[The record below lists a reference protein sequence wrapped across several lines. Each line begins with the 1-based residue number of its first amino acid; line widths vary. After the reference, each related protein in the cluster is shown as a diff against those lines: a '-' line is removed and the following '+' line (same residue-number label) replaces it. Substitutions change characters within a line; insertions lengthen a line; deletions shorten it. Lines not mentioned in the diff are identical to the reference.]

1 MNNLPLTL
9 RNTVAILAM
18 FIALKSNAQ
27 EGTISIQQ
35 DNKIDKLLKER
46 KHLLTI
52 GELKTHFSIQVIS
65 GELETARKTLK
76 ECKNKFSE
84 LKSNI
89 VYEEPNYKVRVGEF
103 RNRLDADRALL
114 EISEEFKGA
123 FVLRP
128 KNKELGRDTRGLLL
142 S

>member
-76 ECKNKFSE
+76 ECKNKFSD

-89 VYEEPNYKVRVGEF
+89 VYEEPNYKVRIGEF

-114 EISEEFKGA
+114 KINEEFQGA
-123 FVLRP
+123 FVLKP
-128 KNKELGRDTRGLLL
+128 KNNKR
-142 S
+142 

>member
-9 RNTVAILAM
+9 RNTVAALII
-18 FIALKSNAQ
+18 FTVLKSNAQ
-27 EGTISIQQ
+27 EGIISIQQ

-128 KNKELGRDTRGLLL
+128 KNK
-142 S
+142 

>member
-9 RNTVAILAM
+9 RNTVAAIII
-18 FIALKSNAQ
+18 FTALKSNAQ
-27 EGTISIQQ
+27 EGIISIQQ

-76 ECKNKFSE
+76 EFKNKFSE

-128 KNKELGRDTRGLLL
+128 KNK
-142 S
+142 

>member
-9 RNTVAILAM
+9 RNTVAALII
-18 FIALKSNAQ
+18 FTALKSNAQ
-27 EGTISIQQ
+27 EGIISIQQ

-128 KNKELGRDTRGLLL
+128 KNK
-142 S
+142 

>member
-9 RNTVAILAM
+9 RNTVAALII
-18 FIALKSNAQ
+18 FTALKSNAQ
-27 EGTISIQQ
+27 EGIISIQQ

-65 GELETARKTLK
+65 GELETAKI
-76 ECKNKFSE
+76 SE

-128 KNKELGRDTRGLLL
+128 KNK
-142 S
+142 

>member
-9 RNTVAILAM
+9 RNTVAALII
-18 FIALKSNAQ
+18 FTALKSNAQ
-27 EGTISIQQ
+27 EGIISIQQ

-76 ECKNKFSE
+76 ECKNKFSD

-89 VYEEPNYKVRVGEF
+89 VYEEPNYKVRIGEF

-114 EISEEFKGA
+114 KINEEFQGA
-123 FVLRP
+123 FVLKP
-128 KNKELGRDTRGLLL
+128 KNNKR
-142 S
+142 

>member
-9 RNTVAILAM
+9 RNTVAALII
-18 FIALKSNAQ
+18 FTALKSNAQ
-27 EGTISIQQ
+27 EGIISIQQ

-76 ECKNKFSE
+76 ECKNKFPD

-114 EISEEFKGA
+114 KINEEFQGA
-123 FVLRP
+123 FVLKP
-128 KNKELGRDTRGLLL
+128 KNNKR
-142 S
+142 

>member
-76 ECKNKFSE
+76 ECKNKFSD

-114 EISEEFKGA
+114 KINEEFQGA
-123 FVLRP
+123 FVLKP
-128 KNKELGRDTRGLLL
+128 KNNKR
-142 S
+142 

>member
-9 RNTVAILAM
+9 RNTVAILAI
-18 FIALKSNAQ
+18 FIALKCNAQ

-76 ECKNKFSE
+76 ECKNKFPD

-114 EISEEFKGA
+114 KINEEFQGA
-123 FVLRP
+123 FVLKP
-128 KNKELGRDTRGLLL
+128 KNNKR
-142 S
+142 

>member
-9 RNTVAILAM
+9 RNTVAILAI

-76 ECKNKFSE
+76 ECKNKFPD

-114 EISEEFKGA
+114 KINEEFQGA
-123 FVLRP
+123 FVLKP
-128 KNKELGRDTRGLLL
+128 KNNTR
-142 S
+142 